1 MFGVKESAL
10 VNKIFTCINVL
21 VLLFVIISG
30 MVKGNL
36 ENWRLDPDKVLN
48 STNGSNYKWVQLKD
62 FIVNCKNLISWFQTH
77 VCLFVCLFFSSETYP
92 RPTKE
97 ALGEG
102 GFMPFGF
109 SGVLSGAATCFYAF
123 IGFDCIATTGEL
135 K

>member
-62 FIVNCKNLISWFQTH
+62 FIVNCKNLISWFQTD
-77 VCLFVCLFFSSETYP
+77 VCLFVFF
-92 RPTKE
+92 
-97 ALGEG
+97 
-102 GFMPFGF
+102 F
-109 SGVLSGAATCFYAF
+109 
-123 IGFDCIATTGEL
+123 
-135 K
+135 

>member
-1 MFGVKESAL
+1 MFAGLLVFGVKESAL

-62 FIVNCKNLISWFQTH
+62 FIVNCKNPISWFQTH
-77 VCLFVCLFFSSETYP
+77 VCLFVCFFLVRRTLDLRRKPWGKVVSCLSVSLEFCLEQP
-92 RPTKE
+92 PV
-97 ALGEG
+97 
-102 GFMPFGF
+102 FMP
-109 SGVLSGAATCFYAF
+109 L
-123 IGFDCIATTGEL
+123 
-135 K
+135 